1 MIPDHPLLLQGGPA
15 FGFQTQQPLEWLF
28 VAGALAV
35 FAAVLLA
42 MARASRLRSDGSIR
56 SRILSLG
63 DGIQRV
69 TGMPAWSGA
78 ARAITAWA
86 LGVGFLG
93 FVWDVA
99 WHADLGRDRELF
111 TVPHTLILMSLTAI
125 GVAGAVSILY
135 ATLQRADVRWRIGRL
150 RLPIGATV
158 LIGLSA
164 AAIVAFPLDDWWHS
178 VYGIDVTMW
187 SPTHLLMIG
196 SASLAPLALAILAW
210 ESPGADNRRRR
221 FQETVI
227 CGAMLVGLSTFQLEF
242 DMGIPQWQALY
253 HPVLIAA
260 AAGFALVA
268 SRMLLGRWG
277 ALRAVLAFLVIRG
290 VIALAVGPG
299 LGHTVPH
306 FPLYIVEALCVEL
319 AFVVTG
325 SAAARA
331 LLAGVLIGTVGL
343 ATEWGWMHV
352 WGAQPWQPEMLPQLW
367 VATLIAVTA
376 AFAATAFAGAL
387 LLSRTGH
394 RLRLPGITALAAV
407 VATAGLLLI
416 PAPREA
422 SSAVATITTHP
433 TGDAQTVTARD
444 GQRVTVRTYTVRV
457 QLSPADAAQGADWF
471 RVAAWEGGSILNVPL
486 QQVDRGVYVATRP
499 VPVGGDWKSMVYLG
513 KGSVLAA
520 APISF
525 PPEPDQGLPWI
536 TVQPQ
541 RIAPLAA
548 AQVLLMR
555 EAHGGGS
562 AMASIAYAFFAI
574 AVVTWLLAIGL
585 GARWIRPT
593 NRGTATPG
601 PVRLPA
607 RSAAVAQR

>member
-1 MIPDHPLLLQGGPA
+1 MPDHPILLQASPA
-15 FGFQTQQPLEWLF
+15 FSFQTEQPLEWLF
-28 VAGALAV
+28 VAGALIV
-35 FAAVLLA
+35 FAGVLIV
-42 MARASRLRSDGSIR
+42 MARASRLRFDSGVR
-56 SRILSLG
+56 NLVLGLG
-63 DGIQRV
+63 DGIERV
-69 TGMPAWSGA
+69 TGMPAWAGA
-78 ARAITAWA
+78 ARAISAWA

-93 FVWDVA
+93 FIWDVA

-111 TVPHTLILMSLTAI
+111 TVPHTLILMALTGI
-125 GVAGAVSILY
+125 GLAGAVSILY

-150 RLPIGATV
+150 RLPVGATV

-178 VYGIDVTMW
+178 TYGIDVTMW

-260 AAGFALVA
+260 AGGFALVA
-268 SRMLLGRWG
+268 SRMLLGRGG
-277 ALRAVLAFLVIRG
+277 ALRAVLAFLVIRA

-306 FPLYIVEALCVEL
+306 FPLYIAEALCVEL
-319 AFVVTG
+319 AFAVTS
-325 SAAARA
+325 SAALRA
-331 LLAGVLIGTVGL
+331 LLAGALIGTVGV
-343 ATEWGWMHV
+343 AAEWGWMQV
-352 WGAQPWQPEMLPQLW
+352 WGMQPWQPDLLPSLW
-367 VATLIAVTA
+367 VVTLIAITT

-387 LLSRTGH
+387 LRSRTGQ

-407 VATAGLLLI
+407 AATAGLLLI
-416 PAPREA
+416 PSAREA
-422 SSAVATITTHP
+422 SPAVASITSQP
-433 TGDAQTVTARD
+433 TGDVQTVTARD

-457 QLSPADAAQGADWF
+457 KMSPADAAQGADWF
-471 RVAAWEGGSILNVPL
+471 RVAAWEGGSTLNIPL
-486 QQVDRGVYVATRP
+486 QQVDRGVYAAARP

-513 KGSVLAA
+513 KGAVLAA

-525 PPEPDQGLPWI
+525 PAEPDQGLPWI
-536 TVQPQ
+536 TVQPH
-541 RIAPLAA
+541 RTAPLAS
-548 AQVLLMR
+548 AQLLLMR

-562 AMASIAYAFFAI
+562 AMASIAYAFFAV
-574 AVVTWLLAIGL
+574 AVLIWMLSIGL
-585 GARWIRPT
+585 GARWIRPAHMAAAMPET
-593 NRGTATPG
+593 VSLRG
-601 PVRLPA
+601 
-607 RSAAVAQR
+607 RSAAVAHR